1 MTRHEK
7 AEQKRLEQLE
17 QEFAEM
23 LPKLLRECAGGRW
36 GLFVNSPVVAAYM
49 DWPEAERLRSMA
61 RQIRDMR
68 SESGETNPLAQ
79 KFLQYL
85 SRQGENVPGE
95 PKLAAE
101 LLTEVEAQGEREARK
116 REIPKMIQSSILH
129 QGVLP

>member
-1 MTRHEK
+1 MSRRKEPEHKTLPE
-7 AEQKRLEQLE
+7 LEA
-17 QEFAEM
+17 EFAEL
-23 LPKLLRECAGGRW
+23 LPRLLRECAAGRK
-36 GLFVNSPVVAAYM
+36 GLFVNSPVVAAYL

-68 SESGETNPLAQ
+68 SESGETNPLTQ

-101 LLTEVEAQGEREARK
+101 LLQ
-116 REIPKMIQSSILH
+116 EIEQT
-129 QGVLP
+129 GVG